1 MCLALECLTVFLLS
15 LFHWR
20 EKKTLKETKMGPYM
34 PHESFLSQR
43 EKRKA
48 KDCIRS
54 FVFILGGCWACVC
67 VRARVCVYFMVSVR

>member
-1 MCLALECLTVFLLS
+1 
-15 LFHWR
+15 
-20 EKKTLKETKMGPYM
+20 MGPYM

-54 FVFILGGCWACVC
+54 FVFVLGGCWVCVCTRTCVC
-67 VRARVCVYFMVSVR
+67 VFYGFSEVAQIPNMKEH